1 MAGENAVAAIWQ
13 DGIWSTVAPLPG
25 SLEQEPFFTETSR
38 VLVVGTLGPSAAQRW
53 ATAVP
58 WVVTTQVFA
67 SYGEFGWSP
76 ISGIPSNNAEGDLT
90 SVSCT
95 PATAGLQT
103 CVAVDNIG
111 AFNDIV
117 PGTRR

>member
-1 MAGENAVAAIWQ
+1 M
-13 DGIWSTVAPLPG
+13 
-25 SLEQEPFFTETSR
+25 
-38 VLVVGTLGPSAAQRW
+38 
-53 ATAVP
+53 
-58 WVVTTQVFA
+58 
-67 SYGEFGWSP
+67 
-76 ISGIPSNNAEGDLT
+76 SGIPSNNAEGDLT

-117 PGTRR
+117 PGTVAEVNGVSVPLQAVYGLPSGYGQATGIGCFGRNF